1 MLSHEACSLSK
12 ILWPVRLRYPRQSQQ
27 MQPLDF
33 QVNNHRHDSALYD
46 TRLCTQAL
54 EHGFPTAHPIR
65 AEEMSKTMV
74 YASAEQQNL

>member
-1 MLSHEACSLSK
+1 
-12 ILWPVRLRYPRQSQQ
+12 

-54 EHGFPTAHPIR
+54 EHGFPTAHPILV
-65 AEEMSKTMV
+65 EEMSKTMV